1 MKDNIFQMNAIHLG
15 FLSGSVVKNPHANA
29 ADTGGMGLIPGLGRS
44 PDKGNGN
51 LPQYSCVEN
60 PMDRGYLAGYS
71 PWGRKEVD
79 MT

>member
-15 FLSGSVVKNPHANA
+15 FLSVSVLKNPYAN
-29 ADTGGMGLIPGLGRS
+29 ADTGGVGLIPGLGRS
-44 PDKGNGN
+44 PEEGNGN

-71 PWGRKEVD
+71 PWGVKEVD